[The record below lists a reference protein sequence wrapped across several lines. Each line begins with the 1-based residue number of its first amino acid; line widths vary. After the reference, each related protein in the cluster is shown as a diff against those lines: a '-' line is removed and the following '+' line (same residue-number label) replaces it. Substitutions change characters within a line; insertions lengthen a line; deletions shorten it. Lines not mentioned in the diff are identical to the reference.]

1 MTGFQ
6 KNLSHLTWSE
16 VFARQRQ
23 RDVLIPAWM
32 EALRLKAGDHVL
44 DLGAGP
50 GFVSLQLA
58 ARVGPTGLVYA
69 VDRAPDALAY
79 LMELMVREHITN
91 IRCAATDV
99 LQFSLEEDEA
109 SRISAVLLTMML
121 HHDDAPEALIGHL
134 ARLLPTRARAVVA
147 EFHPDGPATSGPPRE
162 ARIAP
167 EQLQAWLQE
176 AGLCTL
182 DYVRQSEEHYMLV
195 VRH

>member
-6 KNLSHLTWSE
+6 KNLSHLTWDE

-23 RDVLIPAWM
+23 RDALLPAWL
-32 EALRLKAGDHVL
+32 EALRLNAGDHVL

-69 VDRAPDALAY
+69 VDRAPEAIAY
-79 LMELMVREHITN
+79 LQELVDRDHITN
-91 IRCAATDV
+91 IRCIVADV
-99 LQFSLEEDEA
+99 LQFSLEEGENDTV
-109 SRISAVLLTMML
+109 SAALLTMML
-121 HHDDAPEALIGHL
+121 HHDDDPEALIGGL
-134 ARLLPTRARAVVA
+134 ARLLPTHARAIIA

-167 EQLQAWLQE
+167 ERLQAWLQG
-176 AGLCTL
+176 AGLRTL
-182 DYVRQSEEHYMLV
+182 DYARQSEEHYMLTV
-195 VRH
+195 CH